1 MHIVVKEKQGNNI
14 DIGVPNFLM
23 NVGIKIAL
31 KSVKY
36 NNTTKDN
43 LQDFVNGIDK
53 KYIKMA
59 INDLKRYKGLEI
71 VNVDSK
77 DGDYVSITI

>member
-1 MHIVVKEKQGNNI
+1 MHIIVREKQGNNI
-14 DIGVPNFLM
+14 DIGVPNFMM

-36 NNTTKDN
+36 SRSSNNN
-43 LQDFVNGIDK
+43 VQEFVNSIDK

-59 INDLKRYKGLEI
+59 INDLKRYNGLEI

>member
-1 MHIVVKEKQGNNI
+1 MHIIVREKQGNNI
-14 DIGVPNFLM
+14 DIGVPNFMM

-36 NNTTKDN
+36 SRSSNNN
-43 LQDFVNGIDK
+43 VHEFVNSIDK
-53 KYIKMA
+53 KYIKMS
-59 INDLKRYKGLEI
+59 INDLKRYNGLEI